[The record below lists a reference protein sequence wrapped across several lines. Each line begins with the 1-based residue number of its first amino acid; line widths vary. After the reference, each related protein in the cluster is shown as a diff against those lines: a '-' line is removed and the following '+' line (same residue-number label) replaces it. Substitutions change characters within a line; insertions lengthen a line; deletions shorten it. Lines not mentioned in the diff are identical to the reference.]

1 MSMKRR
7 PYTKPES
14 LVIRTATTS
23 IICGVSNTVQNVG
36 SNASLKYRGGGN
48 GESMSRG
55 HGGDWDDEDE

>member
-1 MSMKRR
+1 MKRR

-23 IICGVSNTVQNVG
+23 IICGSDSNEVKNIG
-36 SNASLKYRGGGN
+36 SNASLIYRGGDN

-55 HGGDWDDEDE
+55 HGGDWDDE

>member
-1 MSMKRR
+1 MKRR

-23 IICGVSNTVQNVG
+23 IICVSNRVQNVG
-36 SNASLKYRGGGN
+36 SNANLNYRGGSY

-55 HGGDWDDEDE
+55 HGGDWDDE